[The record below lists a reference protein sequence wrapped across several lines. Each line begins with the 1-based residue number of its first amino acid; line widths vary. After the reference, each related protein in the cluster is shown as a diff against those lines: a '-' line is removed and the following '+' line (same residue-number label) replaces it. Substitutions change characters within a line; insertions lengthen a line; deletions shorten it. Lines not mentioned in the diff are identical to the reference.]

1 MKVLVI
7 EDDSLVSDLLET
19 VISGLFVG
27 VQVLAGFFQLWV
39 DLIRGQGYRSLPF
52 AYRNFCQCGPH

>member
-39 DLIRGQGYRSLPF
+39 DLIRGQGHVREGLV
-52 AYRNFCQCGPH
+52 